1 MEYPEVDKHASLKS
15 PIHKL
20 DPRLKLVSFLV
31 LIFSVVLIND
41 LRFALIALL
50 ISFLLL
56 FVSKLPLGFVFQ
68 HIKWVFLFVFPFLLI
83 MPLTVE
89 GSQIFQV
96 FGIGFTHEGLQ
107 FGLLV
112 SIRALSAVILVFPM
126 IGTMR
131 FDTTIKA
138 LHDLKVPSPLVQM
151 LMFTYRYIFTFSNE
165 FSRMRNAMAS
175 KGFELK
181 TNLETL
187 NIIGK
192 AIGML
197 FVRAYERAERVYQA
211 MLSRGY
217 TGNPKTLTIFKM
229 KTSDYLLATL
239 LIGCAILL
247 HIHPLVI

>member
-1 MEYPEVDKHASLKS
+1 MKHPEVDKYSSLRS

-31 LIFSVVLIND
+31 LIFSMVLIND
-41 LRFALIALL
+41 LRFALLGL
-50 ISFLLL
+50 FISFLLL
-56 FVSKLPLGFVFQ
+56 SVSRLPLDFVFR
-68 HIKWVFLFVFPFLLI
+68 HVKWVFLFVSPFLII
-83 MPLTVE
+83 MPLTVG
-89 GSQIFQV
+89 GSEMFQV
-96 FGIGFTHEGLQ
+96 FGAEITHEGVQL
-107 FGLLV
+107 GLLV

-138 LHDLKVPSPLVQM
+138 LYDLKVPSSLVQM
-151 LMFTYRYIFTFSNE
+151 LMFTYRYIFTFSDE

-217 TGNPKTLTIFKM
+217 TGNPKTLTAFRM
-229 KTSDYLLATL
+229 KRSDYLLATL
-239 LIGCAILL
+239 IIGFAILL
-247 HIHPLVI
+247 HAPALVI